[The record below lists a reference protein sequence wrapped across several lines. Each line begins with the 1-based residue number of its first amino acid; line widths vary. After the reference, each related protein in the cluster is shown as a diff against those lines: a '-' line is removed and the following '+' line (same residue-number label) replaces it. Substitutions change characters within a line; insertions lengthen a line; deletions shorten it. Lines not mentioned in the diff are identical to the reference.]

1 MTLVPFRAPL
11 AARAELE
18 SWVAE
23 GAVGIEEQ
31 DGALA
36 LFSTADEAELGD
48 HAHWTLWCPEVFGPD
63 IRVSWDFSP
72 LTDEGLAMVFVGA
85 AGAHGED
92 LFDPELAP
100 RSGHYPQYHS
110 SDIRALHVSYY
121 RRKWETERRF
131 HTCNLR
137 KSPGFHLVAQGADP
151 LPPIGDVDGFYRIE
165 VERRGPSIAFSI
177 DGLRLFDWTDPDIAT
192 TVPPVGGGRIGF
204 RQMAPLRA
212 LYRNLE
218 VTPL

>member
-1 MTLVPFRAPL
+1 MTYRAPL
-11 AARAELE
+11 ADRAELDT
-18 SWVAE
+18 WVAE
-23 GAVGIEEQ
+23 GPVGIEQE

-48 HAHWTLWCPEVFGPD
+48 HAHWTLWCPEEFGAD
-63 IRVSWDFSP
+63 IRVAWDFRP

-85 AGAHGED
+85 SGADGRQ
-92 LFDPELAP
+92 LFDPGLAP
-100 RSGHYPQYHS
+100 RTGHYPQYHS
-110 SDIRALHVSYY
+110 GDIRALHISYY
-121 RRKWETERRF
+121 RRKWATERRF

-151 LPPIGDVDGFYRIE
+151 LPAIGDVDGFYRIA
-165 VERRGPSIAFSI
+165 VERRGASIAFSI
-177 DGLRLFDWTDPDIAT
+177 DDLRLFEWTDVDDAAT
-192 TVPPVGGGRIGF
+192 GPPVGAGRIGF

-218 VTPL
+218 VTAL